1 MCVCVWWGGACLMRP
16 RSHRG
21 DVTFPGSHGNRTR
34 SAVSS
39 VLGEA
44 RSTAHSK
51 GRGGPLPVGGQ
62 VLVLL
67 LLPGFLPSLVLVGN
81 KHTGNRP
88 RSPASPAARPPPCR
102 CEPLV
107 LPSEPSRASLPP
119 CPQPGARPSAPVA
132 SAHPPGETAER
143 VVGAPGA
150 GEDRRGDGDR
160 GRRGRGGRAPR
171 SRAGRAQRRRQV
183 ATNFP
188 WTFLAPLRLGVPPWS
203 LKLATLKP
211 NAYPAHTW
219 ASLSASVSVGEA
231 RPRRSPQAFRGSPR
245 PTL

>member
-1 MCVCVWWGGACLMRP
+1 MRP

-51 GRGGPLPVGGQ
+51 GRGVRYLSEVRSLSFFFFPAFFPALFWLGTNTQETVLGPP
-62 VLVLL
+62 
-67 LLPGFLPSLVLVGN
+67 PP
-81 KHTGNRP
+81 
-88 RSPASPAARPPPCR
+88 PAARPPPCR
-102 CEPLV
+102 REPLV

-203 LKLATLKP
+203 LQLATLKP

>member
-1 MCVCVWWGGACLMRP
+1 MRP

-44 RSTAHSK
+44 HSTAHSK
-51 GRGGPLPVGGQ
+51 GRGVRYLSKVRSLSFFFFPAFFPALFWLGTSTQETVLGPPPPPLRALPRAG
-62 VLVLL
+62 
-67 LLPGFLPSLVLVGN
+67 
-81 KHTGNRP
+81 
-88 RSPASPAARPPPCR
+88 ASPSSCLRNLQGPR
-102 CEPLV
+102 FLLV
-107 LPSEPSRASLPP
+107 HSQVQGLQLLSHQLIHLGRQRSVWSGRQGL
-119 CPQPGARPSAPVA
+119 GRTGGGTGTGDG
-132 SAHPPGETAER
+132 GEE
-143 VVGAPGA
+143 
-150 GEDRRGDGDR
+150 EDRRLGAEPDEPSE
-160 GRRGRGGRAPR
+160 GGRWPP
-171 SRAGRAQRRRQV
+171 
-183 ATNFP
+183 TFP
-188 WTFLAPLRLGVPPWS
+188 GTFLAPLRLGVPPWS